1 MLCINSVC
9 TSLIHAE
16 ITCSHVS
23 LSFDYRTSN
32 FNSLREFQYL
42 KAFARDIFIP
52 PQGGEEK

>member
-1 MLCINSVC
+1 MYQLVV